1 MPITSLDPIAAT
13 TEPRS
18 ALSSKSSATIGRL
31 RSAAG
36 PAGTALA
43 LLAVATGALLFA
55 NHRGSA
61 LKDAGLPT
69 PSSRPTDKTLAS
81 ASPAVLG
88 ATPRRE
94 FYVGGDLARAAS
106 VEDLRAMAHRRLPRF
121 ALEYLEGGSEDEA
134 TLARN
139 IEALAEWRFT
149 HRSLVDVSRRDLS
162 SNLFG
167 RRMAMPLAV
176 APTGLNALF
185 WPHADLRLAEAA
197 ADAGIPFVQST
208 MSNDAMAAVA
218 RVPRLRHW
226 WQLYVFG
233 PSAVWEAL
241 IERARDRGC
250 EALVV
255 TVDAQLYGNREWEK
269 RDRADA
275 KSLSWSAKFDALRHP
290 RWLMSGIASHGMPR
304 FDNVVEFVPK
314 DRRGFFDSAHWIRS
328 QMDRG
333 LSWDTV
339 ARIRDQW
346 PGKLVIKGL
355 LNTGDVVRAAEIGA
369 DAVALSNHGGRQ
381 LDWAVSPLDILQSAR
396 EAVGGRI
403 AILVDGGMRRGT
415 DVIKAM
421 ALGADAVLIGRA
433 ALYGVAAAGRE
444 GVKRSLDI
452 LRDEID
458 RDLGLLGAPSMAALG
473 PQLLVRSG
481 QSSAVVRAS

>member
-1 MPITSLDPIAAT
+1 MSITTQDPIAT
-13 TEPRS
+13 TPEPQNGP
-18 ALSSKSSATIGRL
+18 SSKPFAAAKRL
-31 RSAAG
+31 RSTAG
-36 PAGTALA
+36 SAGTGLA
-43 LLAVATGALLFA
+43 LLAAAAGAVLLATR
-55 NHRGSA
+55 RGSA
-61 LKDAGLPT
+61 SRDARIRAPAGHT
-69 PSSRPTDKTLAS
+69 ADKTLAS
-81 ASPAVLG
+81 ASPALFG

-94 FYVGGDLARAAS
+94 FYIGRDLARAAS

-139 IEALAEWRFT
+139 LEALAEWRFA

-167 RRMAMPLAV
+167 RRMAMPVVV

-208 MSNDAMAAVA
+208 MSNDAMADIAS
-218 RVPRLRHW
+218 VPRLRHW

-233 PSAVWEAL
+233 STAVREAL

-269 RDRADA
+269 RDQADS
-275 KSLSWSAKFDALRHP
+275 KHLSWSAKFDVLRHP
-290 RWLMSGIASHGMPR
+290 RWLISGIASHGMPR
-304 FDNVVEFVPK
+304 FDNVVEFIPR
-314 DRRGFFDSAHWIRS
+314 DRRGFFDSAYWIRS

-339 ARIRDQW
+339 ARIRDRW

-355 LNTGDVVRAAEIGA
+355 LNVGDVIRAADIGA

-396 EAVGGRI
+396 QAVGSRI
-403 AILVDGGMRRGT
+403 GILVDGGIRRGT
-415 DVIKAM
+415 DVIKAI

-433 ALYGVAAAGRE
+433 ALYGVAAAGRK
-444 GVKRSLDI
+444 GAKRSLDI

-458 RDLGLLGAPSMAALG
+458 RDLGLVGAPSMAALG
-473 PQLLVRSG
+473 PQMLVRSV
-481 QSSAVVRAS
+481 SSSPIGRPS

>member
-18 ALSSKSSATIGRL
+18 ALNSKSSATIGRL

-61 LKDAGLPT
+61 LKDTGLPT
-69 PSSRPTDKTLAS
+69 PSLRPADKTLAS

-197 ADAGIPFVQST
+197 ADAGIPS
-208 MSNDAMAAVA
+208 
-218 RVPRLRHW
+218 
-226 WQLYVFG
+226 
-233 PSAVWEAL
+233 
-241 IERARDRGC
+241 RARCRTMRWRPSPASRGC
-250 EALVV
+250 GIG
-255 TVDAQLYGNREWEK
+255 GN
-269 RDRADA
+269 
-275 KSLSWSAKFDALRHP
+275 STS
-290 RWLMSGIASHGMPR
+290 
-304 FDNVVEFVPK
+304 
-314 DRRGFFDSAHWIRS
+314 
-328 QMDRG
+328 
-333 LSWDTV
+333 
-339 ARIRDQW
+339 
-346 PGKLVIKGL
+346 
-355 LNTGDVVRAAEIGA
+355 
-369 DAVALSNHGGRQ
+369 
-381 LDWAVSPLDILQSAR
+381 SAR
-396 EAVGGRI
+396 ARCGRH
-403 AILVDGGMRRGT
+403 
-415 DVIKAM
+415 
-421 ALGADAVLIGRA
+421 
-433 ALYGVAAAGRE
+433 
-444 GVKRSLDI
+444 
-452 LRDEID
+452 
-458 RDLGLLGAPSMAALG
+458 
-473 PQLLVRSG
+473 
-481 QSSAVVRAS
+481 